1 MTQNNQK
8 IGFWPLASLVTG
20 NLVGSGVLLLPSTL
34 AKFGSISIFAWCI
47 TAFGAIVLALI
58 FAELSHKIPKNGGPY
73 AFVSTAFGKNYGY
86 VVAWGYWT
94 FSWLSNSALIAT
106 AASYF
111 SMISGGLSKPIIL
124 TIEIGLIVLITAF
137 NMLGLRTTGRAEL
150 IITITKVIPLLLIP
164 IIGIFVMEMDH
175 FPALNLTD
183 QPNYLALNSVAF
195 ITLWAFVG
203 LESGTVPGGQVINA
217 RRTIPLAT
225 ITGTL
230 IASFVY
236 ILGTIVAFGVIPN
249 AQLAGSHA
257 PYAEAASIIFG
268 GSWAIAIAIA
278 AIIICVGSL
287 NGWTIVVGRIAQ
299 AAANDGLF
307 PSIFSRTN
315 ALGTPIWAIL
325 VSSILTV
332 PFVIVSLDEK
342 LLDQFNLVIDISVT
356 FILLVYLSS
365 ILAFFKLT
373 HRDRD
378 LRLYKRIIGIL
389 GFGFVIWALC
399 ATKPILLFYS
409 LIIAVSG
416 LPMWI
421 YQRLMVRRAQLQEQ

>member
-1 MTQNNQK
+1 MTQNQK

-20 NLVGSGVLLLPSTL
+20 NLVGSGVLLLPSSL
-34 AKFGSISIFAWCI
+34 AKFGSISLFAWGI
-47 TAFGAIVLALI
+47 TALGAIVLALI

-73 AFVSTAFGKNYGY
+73 AFVSAAFGKNYGY
-86 VVAWGYWT
+86 VIAWGYWT

-106 AASYF
+106 VASYF
-111 SMISGGLSKPIIL
+111 SLIAGGLSKPFIL
-124 TIEIGLIVLITAF
+124 TLEIGLIILITAF
-137 NMLGLRTTGRAEL
+137 NMLGIRTTGRAEL
-150 IITITKVIPLLLIP
+150 IITVTKIIPLLLIP
-164 IIGIFVMEMDH
+164 IIGVFVIKLDN

-236 ILGTIVAFGVIPN
+236 VLGTIVAFGVIPN
-249 AQLAGSHA
+249 EELAGSHA
-257 PYAEAASIIFG
+257 PYAEAASVIFG

-278 AIIICVGSL
+278 AIVICVGSL

-307 PSIFSRTN
+307 PKLFSRTN
-315 ALGTPIWAIL
+315 EVGTPTWAIL
-325 VSSILTV
+325 VSSILTI
-332 PFVIVSLDEK
+332 PFVIISLDDG
-342 LLDQFNLVIDISVT
+342 LLDQFNFVIDISVT
-356 FILLVYLSS
+356 FILLVYLTS

-373 HRDRD
+373 HKDRD
-378 LRLYKRIIGIL
+378 LRIYKHIIGIL
-389 GFGFVIWALC
+389 GLAFVIWALC
-399 ATKPILLFYS
+399 ATKPVMLFYS
-409 LIIAVSG
+409 LLIAVSG
-416 LPMWI
+416 LPLWVYMRI
-421 YQRLMVRRAQLQEQ
+421 RTRNINVP